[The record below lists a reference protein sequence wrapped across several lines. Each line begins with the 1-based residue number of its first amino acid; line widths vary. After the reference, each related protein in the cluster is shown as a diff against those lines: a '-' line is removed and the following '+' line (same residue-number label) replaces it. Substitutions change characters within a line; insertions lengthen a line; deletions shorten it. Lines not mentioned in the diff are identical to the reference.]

1 MELKIIESEKSRN
14 ALIIGNGISR
24 KNYDLTKLNDKY
36 TIFACNAY
44 YRDNPYSSF
53 DYLVSIDEAISKE
66 IKDSDVPFEKIIQ
79 PPYEEQ
85 FEHKKYCE
93 IYGTRFRSNA
103 GMNAMIEAIKKKF
116 ETLYIVGFDF
126 LIKGD
131 LALSNMYDGSNCYGP
146 ETRANATDNL
156 NRVQYFK
163 WFVQNHLVEYKICYP
178 RIKDLEVFSIPGENV
193 SGMFIDQL
201 KGW

>member
-44 YRDNPYSSF
+44 YRDNPYDSF

-66 IKDSDVPFEKIIQ
+66 IKDSDVPRVKIIH
-79 PPYEEQ
+79 PPLEDQ
-85 FEHKKYCE
+85 FELPNYNK
-93 IYGTRFRSNA
+93 IYGTRYRSNA
-103 GMNAMIEAIKKKF
+103 GMNAMLEAIKRKF
-116 ETLYIVGFDF
+116 KTLYIVGFDF

-178 RIKDLEVFSIPGENV
+178 RIKDLEIFSIPGENV

-201 KGW
+201 KG

>member
-24 KNYDLTKLNDKY
+24 KDYDLTNLNDKY

-44 YRDNPYSSF
+44 YRDNAYSSF

-66 IKDSDVPFEKIIQ
+66 IKDSDVPRIKIIH
-79 PPYEEQ
+79 PPLEDQ
-85 FEHKKYCE
+85 FELPNYNKIH
-93 IYGTRFRSNA
+93 GTRYRSNA
-103 GMNAMIEAIKKKF
+103 GMNAMLEAIKRKF
-116 ETLYIVGFDF
+116 KTLYIVGFDF

-201 KGW
+201 KG